1 MKFRIVFG
9 VALSLFAYMEDF
21 EVLISFHGGRTRLEG
36 SSKYSGLSAPV
47 ICAALS
53 LFLKF
58 GITRLNSVGEE

>member
-1 MKFRIVFG
+1 MRIFMEYG
-9 VALSLFAYMEDF
+9 TDWLSEAYICDLESS
-21 EVLISFHGGRTRLEG
+21 ISFHGGRIRLEG

-58 GITRLNSVGEE
+58 GITRLNRVGEK